1 MKPIPLALS
10 VPLGIL
16 IKDKYFYWSGHL
28 LITVEKHCPVIFKK
42 KKTTKNPQKIK
53 CLKSFWK
60 ALLGKTGH
68 SVRVENLLQHYLKV
82 LHMVATGD

>member
-28 LITVEKHCPVIFKK
+28 LITVEKHCPVI
-42 KKTTKNPQKIK
+42 
-53 CLKSFWK
+53 
-60 ALLGKTGH
+60 
-68 SVRVENLLQHYLKV
+68 
-82 LHMVATGD
+82 